1 MYCRGKYIVQRKI
14 IGIEHNSS
22 NFFLSSK
29 NISFMTSVYIFDQKI
44 LVQLYWKGWLQPT
57 TPWRGLT
64 TDRHGS
70 FWLLGFP
77 SGPVRL
83 SLDNLVSLGS
93 PKKTMLMP
101 ILVQTPIQHVPGVTR
116 APRLTLFQYLTSR
129 TQDYKSSP
137 HSRPE
142 DDRGKLPNLFWVSL
156 GISFAFKSNTYIIHT
171 YIIPATTFFFQF
183 QFRGGLMGGG
193 SSPLAETHHF
203 HSTYLYLIFLEKR

>member
-1 MYCRGKYIVQRKI
+1 MSDYVRWATRHSLIHRC
-14 IGIEHNSS
+14 N
-22 NFFLSSK
+22 
-29 NISFMTSVYIFDQKI
+29 
-44 LVQLYWKGWLQPT
+44 PT
-57 TPWRGLT
+57 TTW
-64 TDRHGS
+64 HGS
-70 FWLLGFP
+70 FWLLGFT

-116 APRLTLFQYLTSR
+116 APRLTSFQYLTSR

-142 DDRGKLPNLFWVSL
+142 DDRGKLIYVRYNWEQALPLNLTH
-156 GISFAFKSNTYIIHT
+156 IQI
-171 YIIPATTFFFQF
+171 
-183 QFRGGLMGGG
+183 QFRGGIMGGG
-193 SSPLAETHHF
+193 VSSPLAETHHF